1 MPRIE
6 WNAPGLNYKLFYKK
20 VSDGDKPME
29 YVVITDP
36 TIGIFEVQNP
46 GYHEL
51 WEFKI
56 QAVNKEGPGKVSPNV
71 IAYSGQDPPAGRPE
85 DVSVGR
91 VTARSVEL
99 SWRPVTVTRGTVDGY
114 KVSFVEE
121 AFGVRP
127 SRRPEQVKF
136 KENLEWFW

>member
-6 WNAPGLNYKLFYKK
+6 WNAPGLYYKLFYKK

-29 YVVITDP
+29 DVEITDP
-36 TIGIFEVQNP
+36 TIGEFQVQDP
-46 GYHEL
+46 GYYER
-51 WEFKI
+51 WKFRI
-56 QAVNKEGPGKVSPNV
+56 QAVNDEGPGKVSSSV
-71 IAYSGQDPPAGRPE
+71 FAYSGQDPPAGRPE
-85 DVSVGR
+85 NVSVGI

-99 SWRPVTVTRGTVDGY
+99 SWRPVIVTRGSVDGY
-114 KVSFVEE
+114 KVRFVEE

-127 SRRPEQVKF
+127 SRRPEQVEF

>member
-20 VSDGDKPME
+20 VSDGDKLME
-29 YVVITDP
+29 DVVITDP
-36 TIGIFEVQNP
+36 TSVKFEVQDP
-46 GYHEL
+46 GYYEL